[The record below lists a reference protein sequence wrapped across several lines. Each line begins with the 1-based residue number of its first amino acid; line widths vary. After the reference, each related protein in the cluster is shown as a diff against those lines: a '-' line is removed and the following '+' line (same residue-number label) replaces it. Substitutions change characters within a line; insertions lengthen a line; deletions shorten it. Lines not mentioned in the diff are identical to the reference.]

1 MICSKN
7 IQISALI
14 IAVISLSG
22 CYLEQGKLHFAELN
36 LDPIVVYEMA
46 APETTIYCLAEGNI
60 PSGDRLALMHKQSM
74 AFVEKNPE
82 KANWGELV
90 CLALAEDATL
100 SQMKETINVLQLVI
114 AVRPKHQGPPR
125 AYKKIVEQRIRFRQ
139 TIENQKAEM
148 HELRHVHE
156 QEIIAYKEIIS
167 NQINKTSVEKEK
179 VKELEQQ
186 VQKLKEIELL
196 LQPKP

>member
-7 IQISALI
+7 IQITALI
-14 IAVISLSG
+14 IAVTSLSG

-74 AFVEKNPE
+74 VFVEKNPE

-125 AYKKIVEQRIRFRQ
+125 AYKKIIEQSIL
-139 TIENQKAEM
+139 ICVK
-148 HELRHVHE
+148 LLIPL
-156 QEIIAYKEIIS
+156 EIKIYSK
-167 NQINKTSVEKEK
+167 
-179 VKELEQQ
+179 
-186 VQKLKEIELL
+186 
-196 LQPKP
+196 